1 MSPNRHPCI
10 DTSKCKSF
18 GDLSHHPVE
27 ERTNTKKRKQ
37 KKCQIVILEK
47 SNVIKIKG
55 YVKLVEH
62 QFEEHMEY
70 DGMYEDKLKPNGKH
84 Q

>member
-1 MSPNRHPCI
+1 MPNCNIR
-10 DTSKCKSF
+10 
-18 GDLSHHPVE
+18 
-27 ERTNTKKRKQ
+27 
-37 KKCQIVILEK
+37 K